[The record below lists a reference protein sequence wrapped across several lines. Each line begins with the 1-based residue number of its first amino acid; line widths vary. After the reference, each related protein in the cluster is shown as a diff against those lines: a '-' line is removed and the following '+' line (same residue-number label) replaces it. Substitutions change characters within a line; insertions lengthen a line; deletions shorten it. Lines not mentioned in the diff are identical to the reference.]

1 MEKNE
6 IPKINNNIKPISMY
20 DEMSSSYLS
29 YAMSV
34 IVSRALPD
42 IRDGLKPVHRR
53 IIYAMHKG
61 GFDWSKQFRKSARI
75 VGDVIGKYHPHGDQA
90 VYDALV
96 RMVQEFSMSLPL
108 VDGQGNF
115 GSIDGDPPAAMRY
128 TETKLAKVS
137 QFLIDDIEKNT
148 VSFKSNYD
156 ETEQEPIVLPAQ
168 YPNLLVNGAGG
179 IAVGM
184 ATSIPPHNLGE
195 VVDGTLALIKNK
207 DIKINEL
214 MKHIPGPDFP
224 TGGLIIGKDIIK
236 QGYKTGRGS
245 FKIRGEISVENL
257 KNGKDRLVVSSIP
270 YQINKSNLN
279 ERIAELV
286 RDKKIEGISDIR
298 DESNSEGIRVSID
311 LRRNV
316 EPETVKRQ
324 LYKYTS
330 IESSFGFNSLAIVD
344 QKPKTCNLKD
354 FLENFLKFR
363 EDVVIKRTKF
373 DLKKAEERVH
383 ILLGLSVSVEN
394 IDKVI
399 KIIRSSKNP
408 DEAKNSLLKTTW
420 KINKSSKLIKLVDS
434 KNYKGKYVL
443 SNDQVISILELRLQK
458 LTAIGINE
466 IEVEIK
472 KLAEEISKYKK
483 IINSKNELLRVISSD
498 LQMIKDKFSVP
509 RRTKIIDA
517 ILNYDIEETI
527 QKESVII
534 TITLQGYIK
543 RGALSGVK
551 QQKRGGKGKTGIKTR
566 EEDSV
571 VQTLSVDTHTS
582 LLFFSTEGLAYK
594 VKAWK
599 IPEGSASSKGKSLFN
614 ILPLKNHQSI
624 SSIMPFPDE
633 DVDKK
638 NMHIIFAT
646 SKGKIRKNNLEDF
659 SSINAS
665 GKIAMKLDSD
675 DKIIGVKICTDDQD
689 IMLNTKF
696 GKCIRFES
704 KKLRVFK
711 GRSSKG
717 IRGINLSE
725 QDTIV
730 SLSIIDKDDIKKNKS
745 KTRDEKS
752 EVKAKEKYILSI
764 TENGYGKRTSH
775 YDFRVTN
782 RGGKGIIGIVNSPRN
797 GNVSSSF
804 PVFEGD
810 QILISTNKGRVIRTA
825 VTEIRIAGRNT
836 QGFSLAM
843 ILGVI
848 FGTYSSIYI
857 ANPILVALKVS
868 QRTIVK
874 EEKD

>member
-1 MEKNE
+1 
-6 IPKINNNIKPISMY
+6 
-20 DEMSSSYLS
+20 
-29 YAMSV
+29 
-34 IVSRALPD
+34 
-42 IRDGLKPVHRR
+42 
-53 IIYAMHKG
+53 
-61 GFDWSKQFRKSARI
+61 
-75 VGDVIGKYHPHGDQA
+75 
-90 VYDALV
+90 
-96 RMVQEFSMSLPL
+96 MVQEFSMSLPL

-373 DLKKAEERVH
+373 DLKKAEDRVH

-408 DEAKNSLLKTTW
+408 EEAKNSLLKTTW
-420 KINKSSKLIKLVDS
+420 KINQASKLIKLVDS

-443 SNDQVISILELRLQK
+443 SNDQVTSILELRLQK

-466 IEVEIK
+466 IEIEIK
-472 KLAEEISKYKK
+472 KLATEISRYKK
-483 IINSKNELLRVISSD
+483 IINSKNELLSVISND

-517 ILNYDIEETI
+517 VLNYDIEETI

-675 DKIIGVKICTDDQD
+675 DKIVGVKICTDDQD

-725 QDTIV
+725 KDTIV
-730 SLSIIDKDDIKKNKS
+730 SLSIINKDDIKKNKS
-745 KTRDEKS
+745 KTKDEKS
-752 EVKAKEKYILSI
+752 EVKAKEKFILSI

-825 VTEIRIAGRNT
+825 VKEIRIAGRNT
-836 QGFSLAM
+836 QGVRIIKLT
-843 ILGVI
+843 GDEKVV
-848 FGTYSSIYI
+848 SSIKLDD
-857 ANPILVALKVS
+857 NLV
-868 QRTIVK
+868 
-874 EEKD
+874 

>member
-156 ETEQEPIVLPAQ
+156 ETEQEPVVLPAQ

-344 QKPKTCNLKD
+344 QKPKTCTLKD

-408 DEAKNSLLKTTW
+408 EEAKNSLLKNTW
-420 KINKSSKLIKLVDS
+420 KINQASKLIKLIDN

-443 SNDQVISILELRLQK
+443 SKDQVISILELRLQK

-466 IEVEIK
+466 IEIEIK

-483 IINSKNELLRVISSD
+483 IINSKNELLRVISND
-498 LQMIKDKFSVP
+498 LQTIKDKFSVP

-517 ILNYDIEETI
+517 VLNYDIEETI

-659 SSINAS
+659 TSINAS

-675 DKIIGVKICTDDQD
+675 DKIVGVKICTDDQD

-725 QDTIV
+725 KDRIV

-745 KTRDEKS
+745 KTKDEKS
-752 EVKAKEKYILSI
+752 EVKAKEKFILSI

-825 VTEIRIAGRNT
+825 VKEIRIAGRNT
-836 QGFSLAM
+836 QGVRIIKLT
-843 ILGVI
+843 GDEKVV
-848 FGTYSSIYI
+848 SSIKLDD
-857 ANPILVALKVS
+857 NLV
-868 QRTIVK
+868 
-874 EEKD
+874 